1 MRSNSKAKRDSRSI
15 EDRFQSQRPSFQATK
30 KEPIDG
36 SHTRLALQN
45 TTGAALYCSRGF
57 HQYQGV

>member
-1 MRSNSKAKRDSRSI
+1 MYNNSKAKRDSRLMD
-15 EDRFQSQRPSFQATK
+15 DRFQSQRPSFQATK

-36 SHTRLALQN
+36 SRTRLALQN
-45 TTGAALYCSRGF
+45 TAGAAIHCSRGF

>member
-1 MRSNSKAKRDSRSI
+1 MGTLQKKHL
-15 EDRFQSQRPSFQATK
+15 PPFQATK
-30 KEPIDG
+30 KEPVDG

-45 TTGAALYCSRGF
+45 TSGAAIHRSRVF